1 MPKWVTRTENV
12 KRSFFFSAT
21 AVSVVRSD
29 ADSTTK
35 LRRLTEV
42 QSDLVN
48 DYAGDIRTEINAMAE
63 LLSVICVNCFRFC
76 SVRVIMTRT
85 S

>member
-1 MPKWVTRTENV
+1 ML
-12 KRSFFFSAT
+12 SAHFLFSAT

-29 ADSTTK
+29 ADSTIK
-35 LRRLTEV
+35 LKRLTEV

-63 LLSVICVNCFRFC
+63 
-76 SVRVIMTRT
+76 
-85 S
+85 

>member
-12 KRSFFFSAT
+12 KRSFFFFFSAT

-29 ADSTTK
+29 ADSTMK
-35 LRRLTEV
+35 LRRLIEV

-63 LLSVICVNCFRFC
+63 
-76 SVRVIMTRT
+76 
-85 S
+85 

>member
-12 KRSFFFSAT
+12 KRSFFFFSAT

-29 ADSTTK
+29 ADSTMK
-35 LRRLTEV
+35 LRRLIEV

-63 LLSVICVNCFRFC
+63 
-76 SVRVIMTRT
+76 
-85 S
+85 

>member
-29 ADSTTK
+29 ADSTMK

-48 DYAGDIRTEINAMAE
+48 DYAGGIRKEINAMSE
-63 LLSVICVNCFRFC
+63 
-76 SVRVIMTRT
+76 
-85 S
+85 